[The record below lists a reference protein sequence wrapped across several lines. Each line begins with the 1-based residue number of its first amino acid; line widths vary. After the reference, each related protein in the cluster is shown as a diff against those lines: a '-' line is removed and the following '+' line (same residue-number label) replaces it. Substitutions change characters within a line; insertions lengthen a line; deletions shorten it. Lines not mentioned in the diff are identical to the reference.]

1 MIKNLYPRYKRNS
14 LNSTVGDKKAIKK
27 WARDL
32 GRHFSRDVQMANKHK
47 KRYSTSFVIKELHI

>member
-47 KRYSTSFVIKELHI
+47 KR